1 MKSDRFE
8 ADRADLAY
16 AIAYAGAIGSAV
28 IASLF
33 LILDTFAGRPLETPI
48 LMGSA
53 LFLGEL
59 PSSSGPLRLDLAAAY
74 SLVHFSMFTWVGGV
88 FAILAQRLG
97 NLPSL
102 PAVLT
107 GGLFVTLTAG
117 FFTLNAIVGPD
128 LAAAVGLTQIL
139 LGNLL
144 AAGGMTAFYAQAFEL
159 EGSWVKVPTT
169 LIGDSE

>member
-1 MKSDRFE
+1 MKTTTPDAR
-8 ADRADLAY
+8 RADLTY

-33 LILDTFAGRPLETPI
+33 LILDTLAGRPLETPI

-59 PSSSGPLRLDLAAAY
+59 PSASAPLRLDLAAAY
-74 SLVHFSMFTWVGGV
+74 SLVHLVMFTAVGAI
-88 FAILAQRLG
+88 FAVVADHLRELPFLATI
-97 NLPSL
+97 
-102 PAVLT
+102 A
-107 GGLFVTLTAG
+107 GLFLA
-117 FFTLNAIVGPD
+117 LNAGLLTLDALVAPNLVATIGFTPIV
-128 LAAAVGLTQIL
+128 

-144 AAGGMTAFYAQAFEL
+144 ASGAMTAFYARAFDF
-159 EGSWVKVPTT
+159 GNTWVRVPTT

>member
-1 MKSDRFE
+1 MKTTTTTDSR
-8 ADRADLAY
+8 RSDLAF

-33 LILDTFAGRPLETPI
+33 LILDTVAGRPLETPI

-59 PSSSGPLRLDLAAAY
+59 PSAAAPLRLDLAAAY
-74 SLVHFSMFTWVGGV
+74 SLVHLVMFTAVGAL
-88 FAILAQRLG
+88 FALAADRLQE
-97 NLPSL
+97 LPFLATIS
-102 PAVLT
+102 
-107 GGLFVTLTAG
+107 GLFL
-117 FFTLNAIVGPD
+117 TLNAGLLTLDALVAPN
-128 LAAAVGLTQIL
+128 LVAAIGFTPVV

-144 AAGGMTAFYAQAFEL
+144 ASGAMTAFYARAFDF
-159 EGSWVKVPTT
+159 GDAWVRVPTT